1 MKLTLVSETFP
12 PEINGVALT
21 VSSMAAGLR
30 DLGHE
35 VTVIRP
41 RQAADPGEHTQGI
54 CDVQVPGARLPRYRN
69 LRFGLPVLFRLLR
82 RWKRERPD
90 AVYIATEGPLGW
102 AAAHAA
108 RRLGIP
114 ASSGFHTRFD
124 EFVKHY
130 GLGLA
135 VRLAEGYMRHFHN
148 LTNAT
153 LVPTRQLQDWLLD
166 QGYHRVELLQRSID
180 TRRFNGE
187 FRNTA
192 LRESWGACPDT
203 PVVIFVGR
211 IAPEKNLG
219 LTVRAFEQ
227 FRQHQPK
234 ARMVWVGDGP
244 ALTELQANQPDHV
257 FTGALTGQALS
268 QAWASADAFFFA
280 SSTETFGNVTLEALA
295 SGLAVVAFDYGAARE
310 YIKDGQ
316 NGLLVPFADEQAFL
330 ARVDALASQP
340 ALMHAVRNAAATAMA
355 ELQADAVSRRLE
367 TLMAQLAGEAA

>member
-1 MKLTLVSETFP
+1 MKITLVSETFP

-21 VSSMAAGLR
+21 VSSMAGGLR

-41 RQAADPGEHTQGI
+41 RQAADPGEHIQGI
-54 CDVQVPGARLPRYRN
+54 TDLQVPGARLPRYRD
-69 LRFGLPVLFRLLR
+69 LRFGLPVIWRLLR

-90 AVYIATEGPLGW
+90 AIYIATEGPLGW

-148 LTNAT
+148 LNSAT
-153 LVPTRQLQDWLLD
+153 LVPTRQLQDWLSK
-166 QGYHRVELLQRSID
+166 QGYRRVELLQRSVD

-187 FRNTA
+187 FRSQR
-192 LRESWGACPDT
+192 LRQSWGAAPDT

-219 LTVRAFEQ
+219 LTVRAFER
-227 FRQHQPK
+227 FRQHRPT

-244 ALTELQANQPDHV
+244 ALAELKASQPDHV
-257 FTGALTGQALS
+257 FTGPLSGEALS
-268 QAWASADAFFFA
+268 EAWASADAFFFA

-295 SGLAVVAFDYGAARE
+295 SGLAVVAYDYGAARE
-310 YIKDGQ
+310 YIRDGE
-316 NGLLVPFADEQAFL
+316 NGLLAPFAEEEAFL
-330 ARVDALASQP
+330 ARIDTLATQP
-340 ALMHAVRNAAATAMA
+340 ELMQSLRETAACAMA